1 MILDKYPEG
10 SDLTIM
16 NDFYQYP
23 TKGEDGKRVS
33 DYIIIVYKD
42 NTTGKKHHEIIYNP
56 DFTFYITKEQAP
68 NYNQLFIEKEKV
80 EAVTCKYSGLKR
92 KIAELT
98 GNIDFYNDNITT
110 GRSSENE
117 KLHTL
122 TNIFSSDINIE
133 DYYRKEFGK
142 KFTNNINRL
151 TKSFFDIEV
160 DTRYMAGDFVG
171 MGECPVN
178 ALAYFNSNTMKITS
192 YLLRD
197 NRNKLIEEFEDEVN
211 FNIFSVSHIKD
222 FIEEHIGG
230 WKQYKRYKLDSLDIE
245 IKFFDTEIELLTD
258 FFGQVHKDDNDFIL
272 SWNGSAFDIEYIIAR
287 IGVLGYNP
295 VDIMCD
301 QTWEIKQV
309 KNYVDQRNLSEFA
322 ERGDYTFIS
331 GNTIWIDQ
339 MIQFASRRKSKIG
352 SFTSFKLDS
361 IGQEVAK
368 VRKLDYSHITKNI
381 AMLPWLD
388 FKIFVLYNIFDVIV
402 QYCIEFKN
410 NDLEYIF
417 AKALMNNT
425 SYKKIHRQS
434 VYLINRMGKEWE
446 KLGYVIGNN
455 VNKWNEKPDKFAGA
469 LVGNPLNINDYAKLK
484 NNGVPI
490 MVADTGQDFDYKSLY
505 PSIDIENNI
514 ASNTQI
520 GKIVI
525 DEKVY
530 EYENRYCDDKYTRG
544 GEFIENLVCDNILE
558 FSSRWLQLASFSEML
573 NDIKEYYTIKFN
585 TMYGYKYL
593 YSDCVYENGRYIISP
608 FVLTGNDYKIQP
620 FEFVNNNGFNPF
632 RSYVSRPET

>member
-197 NRNKLIEEFEDEVN
+197 NRNKL
-211 FNIFSVSHIKD
+211 
-222 FIEEHIGG
+222 
-230 WKQYKRYKLDSLDIE
+230 
-245 IKFFDTEIELLTD
+245 
-258 FFGQVHKDDNDFIL
+258 
-272 SWNGSAFDIEYIIAR
+272 R
-287 IGVLGYNP
+287 I
-295 VDIMCD
+295 
-301 QTWEIKQV
+301 
-309 KNYVDQRNLSEFA
+309 
-322 ERGDYTFIS
+322 
-331 GNTIWIDQ
+331 
-339 MIQFASRRKSKIG
+339 
-352 SFTSFKLDS
+352 
-361 IGQEVAK
+361 
-368 VRKLDYSHITKNI
+368 
-381 AMLPWLD
+381 
-388 FKIFVLYNIFDVIV
+388 
-402 QYCIEFKN
+402 
-410 NDLEYIF
+410 
-417 AKALMNNT
+417 
-425 SYKKIHRQS
+425 
-434 VYLINRMGKEWE
+434 
-446 KLGYVIGNN
+446 
-455 VNKWNEKPDKFAGA
+455 
-469 LVGNPLNINDYAKLK
+469 
-484 NNGVPI
+484 
-490 MVADTGQDFDYKSLY
+490 
-505 PSIDIENNI
+505 
-514 ASNTQI
+514 
-520 GKIVI
+520 
-525 DEKVY
+525 
-530 EYENRYCDDKYTRG
+530 
-544 GEFIENLVCDNILE
+544 
-558 FSSRWLQLASFSEML
+558 
-573 NDIKEYYTIKFN
+573 
-585 TMYGYKYL
+585 
-593 YSDCVYENGRYIISP
+593 
-608 FVLTGNDYKIQP
+608 
-620 FEFVNNNGFNPF
+620 
-632 RSYVSRPET
+632 